1 MAVVALV
8 SRKGGCGKS
17 TLATHIA
24 SYFASHALPVTL
36 GDLDHQQSA
45 RAWLGRRPASAP
57 AIGVWVGDTRAMSRT
72 PVGVTNLVLDTPG
85 GLHGFAL
92 SKVVMLADAIVL
104 PVCASAFD
112 RDSTADCWAEL
123 RAHARVKSGR
133 CRVACMGVRL
143 DGRTGAE
150 QSMRDWAASID
161 LEWLGSLRSAQVY
174 VRAAENGLS
183 IFDMP
188 AKTTAA
194 DRSQWSPLLEW
205 LRPYFASSKA
215 AAAEKTSSQFASLQ
229 RPFASGANAQ
239 PRPSALQAPAAR
251 TQSSQRAV
259 GDFSAQL
266 SKLWSSLRLPW
277 TPARAGES
285 TLSLRPSSFG

>member
-24 SYFASHALPVTL
+24 AYFASCKIPVTL
-36 GDLDHQQSA
+36 GDADHQQSA
-45 RAWLGRRPASAP
+45 GAWLGRRPASAP
-57 AIGVWVGDTRAMSRT
+57 AIGAWVGDTRAMSRM

-150 QSMRDWAASID
+150 QSMRDWAASIG

-188 AKTTAA
+188 TNTTAA

-215 AAAEKTSSQFASLQ
+215 AAVEKTVSQFAALQ
-229 RPFASGANAQ
+229 RPFATGANA
-239 PRPSALQAPAAR
+239 RPAASMAAPAAAPAR
-251 TQSSQRAV
+251 SAQHAHSGASSWFAGLWGKLRAAPAQPGWGTSGVALRQSSFR
-259 GDFSAQL
+259 
-266 SKLWSSLRLPW
+266 
-277 TPARAGES
+277 
-285 TLSLRPSSFG
+285 